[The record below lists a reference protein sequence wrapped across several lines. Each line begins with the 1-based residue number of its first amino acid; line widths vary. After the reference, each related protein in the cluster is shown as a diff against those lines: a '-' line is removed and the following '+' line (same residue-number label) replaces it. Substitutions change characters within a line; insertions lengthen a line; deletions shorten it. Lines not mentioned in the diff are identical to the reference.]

1 MSNQTYKGKNHDA
14 KSYEPVVRINSHKIL
29 TNVLIDTDDRAVSA
43 GDITI
48 EENATVTV
56 KGQWTIV

>member
-1 MSNQTYKGKNHDA
+1 MSNQTYKGKNYDA

-48 EENATVTV
+48 VDPAKVTV